1 MNIYIQLQAQ
11 CRKQRRI
18 RSLHGY
24 DYTICQ
30 ISLIGVGF
38 VSLYNIAHCVYS
50 LVTAMLYVICT
61 TRIPWYQYTRAHN
74 ACHQVRSKE
83 VYCYSIISHAQ
94 TYMIVRLSTL
104 FTCQ

>member
-24 DYTICQ
+24 DYTIILCQ
-30 ISLIGVGF
+30 ISLIGVEF

-83 VYCYSIISHAQ
+83 VY
-94 TYMIVRLSTL
+94 
-104 FTCQ
+104 